1 MGLTDSKIAIVGDL
15 SLYEIFEVD
24 EWVVCSW
31 HCVGW
36 VGVGLDL
43 VGSGRYQI
51 PQAEPIKLTQP
62 TSRPRP

>member
-1 MGLTDSKIAIVGDL
+1 MGLTDLKIAIVGDL
-15 SLYEIFEVD
+15 SLDEIFEVED
-24 EWVVCSW
+24 WVVCSW

-51 PQAEPIKLTQP
+51 P
-62 TSRPRP
+62 